1 MYISESPDAA
11 DEYLGTASFS
21 AGAIIGI
28 VLGVAVLIA
37 LAILLGWCYKTGRL
51 PGYSGT
57 EYPSNYKNQNL
68 DTTSISKSEGG
79 ITNTP
84 GFVSWNNM
92 RDADKTSTTSV
103 SRSNFDLDNPDMWAS
118 LTGPSLTKKNTNR
131 ERTRNLGSEPNI
143 SRGYNNNDTYYNVDV
158 KGGKYGKTSSSADNL
173 YENFNRN
180 DANQLSH
187 SPGSRIRRDNVTA
200 NNARKETTFDG
211 GELGLRGKSRGR
223 RENESSANQKS
234 SDGKTMKKRTGSGL
248 FENPDSEGYLYD
260 YEQVQALSDENP
272 QKGKKKTQDFGTE
285 LKDAIRRNSMKRQQ
299 SASSSDAPGLPGSS
313 EAELS
318 KINFSD
324 DNVSV
329 PKYEGDSEL
338 STSNPALGKGED
350 TGPDA
355 QSSPKSKK
363 KKRKTKRKGG
373 QEEEDAE
380 NKSPKSKRKAEEN
393 EPPEVYAPIFKEDEA
408 TDPASV
414 PNMYQPGY
422 QGNYPPAPFYGPQ
435 YPGAPYPQ
443 GGYPQAGY
451 PGYPP
456 GIPGMPPTGPYQT
469 AGQAAWYVQGTPDGR
484 QKMAFAMHTHSQ
496 GSHDDALGHPGMP
509 NSQSTPYQ
517 YQYGAPGGPG
527 NALVPAG
534 TVLDDPQVPPPGT
547 SLVRYDDDPTSGI
560 KTSQVIWTDSKPD
573 PTDPPPDSN
582 PQITRK
588 TITRVTTKATTDE
601 LPDAPNPS
609 KYMTHL
615 SPVTRKPV
623 FRVFDQ
629 VSLKP
634 ACTAIEAS

>member
-1 MYISESPDAA
+1 M
-11 DEYLGTASFS
+11 LG
-21 AGAIIGI
+21 I
-28 VLGVAVLIA
+28 AVLIA

-57 EYPSNYKNQNL
+57 EYPPNYKNQNL

-79 ITNTP
+79 ISNVP
-84 GFVSWNNM
+84 GFVSWNN
-92 RDADKTSTTSV
+92 RDADKSSMTSV
-103 SRSNFDLDNPDMWAS
+103 SRSNFDLDNPDMWKS
-118 LTGPSLTKKNTNR
+118 LTGPSPTKKNTSR
-131 ERTRNLGSEPNI
+131 ERSRNVGSDPNI
-143 SRGYNNNDTYYNVDV
+143 SRGYSNNNDAYYNVNV

-180 DANQLSH
+180 DPAQLSH
-187 SPGSRIRRDNVTA
+187 SPGSRIRRDNVTN
-200 NNARKETTFDG
+200 NNARKETTLDC
-211 GELGLRGKSRGR
+211 GELGLRGRSRAR
-223 RENESSANQKS
+223 KDNENSANQKS
-234 SDGKTMKKRTGSGL
+234 SDDKTMKKRTGSGL

-260 YEQVQALSDENP
+260 YEQVQALSDDNP
-272 QKGKKKTQDFGTE
+272 QKEKTQNFENE
-285 LKDAIRRNSMKRQQ
+285 LKDAIRRNSMKRAQ
-299 SASSSDAPGLPGSS
+299 SASSSDAPGAPGSS
-313 EAELS
+313 EADLNR
-318 KINFSD
+318 IN
-324 DNVSV
+324 
-329 PKYEGDSEL
+329 YEGDSEL
-338 STSNPALGKGED
+338 STSNTALGKGKD
-350 TGPDA
+350 DGPDA
-355 QSSPKSKK
+355 QSSPKQKK
-363 KKRKTKRKGG
+363 KKRKSPKSKRKGG
-373 QEEEDAE
+373 QEEDT
-380 NKSPKSKRKAEEN
+380 EN
-393 EPPEVYAPIFKEDEA
+393 EPPEAFAPIFSEDEA
-408 TDPASV
+408 ADPASI

-422 QGNYPPAPFYGPQ
+422 QGNYPPAPYYGPQ
-435 YPGAPYPQ
+435 YPGGQYPQ

-517 YQYGAPGGPG
+517 TQYGAPGGPG

-534 TVLDDPQVPPPGT
+534 TILDDPQVPPPGT
-547 SLVRYDDDPTSGI
+547 SLVRYDDDPSTGI

-609 KYMTHL
+609 KY
-615 SPVTRKPV
+615 K
-623 FRVFDQ
+623 
-629 VSLKP
+629 K
-634 ACTAIEAS
+634 